1 MFCVLLNR
9 DVSIPK
15 LLYNN
20 LQKRK
25 KIFLVIIA
33 VLRIGDILALGY

>member
-25 KIFLVIIA
+25 KFFLVIIA